1 MKGLRLVLTLILLQV
16 AFYTKANAET
26 WYRTDRNAKTIAK
39 ESLKLESKMLKIKA
53 MDEEKLDHV
62 AKKDAINEQIVN
74 AEIKLQESL
83 EIILYW
89 AYKSPNQKR
98 YMKRVARNVSAS
110 QLKAL
115 QKILDTLKHHESWMT
130 DEYAVDYIEKQAEK
144 CAKNDVLLAQENIRR
159 KTRNVAQ
166 K

>member
-1 MKGLRLVLTLILLQV
+1 MKGLRLVLTLLLLQLC
-16 AFYTKANAET
+16 FYTKANAET
-26 WYRTDRNAKTIAK
+26 WYRTDRNAKIIAK
-39 ESLKLESKMLKIKA
+39 ESLNLEKRMLKVKA
-53 MDEEKLDHV
+53 KDLEVMDEV
-62 AKKDAINEQIVN
+62 SKKDAINEHIVN
-74 AEIKLQESL
+74 SEIKLQEAL

-98 YMKRVARNVSAS
+98 YMKRVAKNVSAS

-115 QKILDTLKHHESWMT
+115 KRILKTLEKNESWMT
-130 DEYAVDYIEKQAEK
+130 DEYAIDYIEKESAK
-144 CAKNDVLLAQENIRR
+144 WAKNDVLLAQDNIRR